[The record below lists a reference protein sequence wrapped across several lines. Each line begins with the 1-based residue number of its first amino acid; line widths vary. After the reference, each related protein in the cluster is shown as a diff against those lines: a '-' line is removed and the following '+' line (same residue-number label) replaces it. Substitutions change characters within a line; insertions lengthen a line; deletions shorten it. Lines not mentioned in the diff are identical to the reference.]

1 MGVSSGTLVVTQTPA
16 VSAMEGETVNVS
28 CCWTWTGKPERMTV
42 DWLKNQTSVKIDI
55 FSLTNHSQG
64 SLRMD
69 TSDCLNLTFMKI
81 SREDSG
87 RYTCKAS
94 VEIPLLVEFE
104 GNGTVIT
111 VTARENTKDHTNPPT
126 ADNSDSNTNLEDILI
141 HALRCLPILALVTSF
156 ICLKKLRTR
165 AQQHTPAALGNK
177 PPSAQRTEEDQEEED
192 RDEREI
198 VEV

>member
-1 MGVSSGTLVVTQTPA
+1 MKKFGNPCIMLYCVSSGTLVVTQTPA

-126 ADNSDSNTNLEDILI
+126 ADSSFL
-141 HALRCLPILALVTSF
+141 CCF

-165 AQQHTPAALGNK
+165 AQQHTPGTIELSRNSTVK
-177 PPSAQRTEEDQEEED
+177 IWCLSPISSIYIPVHYD
-192 RDEREI
+192 
-198 VEV
+198 